1 MKLRAVTDL
10 ARLKASIITGMTVI
24 LGMVAVITRI
34 PLLDRI
40 LFGFGV
46 GFILSSSTN
55 TINDIL
61 DLELDRIEKPNR
73 PLPRKDITKNEA
85 WGIFII
91 ESFVAYICGLML
103 GLPAFILTVLVSIIS
118 ILYSFGLK
126 NVLVFKNTLTA
137 FGVASAFLV
146 GALGTQQEL
155 PTSVFLF
162 FLLIFISVV
171 AFEIHKDIADIE
183 GDSQL
188 GKRTVPTVVGLQK
201 SAYIAVFLYIIGFIL
216 FQGILL
222 ASKSTLILILWI
234 IDILGI
240 IGGFYI
246 LLPLIKDQNP
256 VKIHQTRKRTMAL
269 FAILVIAVIINFV
282 TQTS

>member
-34 PLLDRI
+34 PSLDQI

-46 GFILSSSTN
+46 GLILSSSTN
-55 TINDIL
+55 TINDIM
-61 DLELDRIEKPNR
+61 DLELDLIEKPNR
-73 PLPRKDITKNEA
+73 PLPRKDITISEA

-91 ESFVAYICGLML
+91 ESFIAYICGLML

-118 ILYSFGLK
+118 FLYSFKLK
-126 NVLVFKNTLTA
+126 NIVVFKNTLTA

-188 GKRTVPTVVGLQK
+188 GKQTLPTVVGLQK
-201 SAYIAVFLYIIGFIL
+201 SAYIAVFLYIVGFIV

-222 ASKSTLILILWI
+222 GSKSTLIPILWI

-256 VKIHQTRKRTMAL
+256 VKIHRTRKRTMAL

-282 TQTS
+282 T

>member
-1 MKLRAVTDL
+1 MKLRAVSDL

-34 PLLDRI
+34 PSLDQI

-46 GFILSSSTN
+46 GLILSSSTN
-55 TINDIL
+55 TVNDIM

-73 PLPRKDITKNEA
+73 PLPRKDITISEA

-91 ESFVAYICGLML
+91 ESFIAYICGLML

-118 ILYSFGLK
+118 FLYSFKLK
-126 NVLVFKNTLTA
+126 NIIVFKNTLTA

-146 GALGTQQEL
+146 GALGTQHEL

-188 GKRTVPTVVGLQK
+188 GKQTLPTVVGLQK
-201 SAYIAVFLYIIGFIL
+201 SAYIAVFLYIVGFIV

-222 ASKSTLILILWI
+222 GSKSTLIPILWI
-234 IDILGI
+234 IDVLGI
-240 IGGFYI
+240 VGGFYI

-282 TQTS
+282 TQNP